1 MLGVTETEWRAAG
14 RLGRQ
19 FNVALSGASLS
30 FPFAAVFLFEAI
42 RAGQAGLYVAAALFL
57 ALGLVS
63 AGSARSAARERQR
76 LDQAVEQ
83 AQP

>member
-1 MLGVTETEWRAAG
+1 MLSVTETEWRAAG

-19 FNVALSGASLS
+19 FNVALSGASVS
-30 FPFAAVFLFEAI
+30 FPFAAAFLFEAI

-63 AGSARSAARERQR
+63 AGSARSAVRERQR